1 MVGQRAQRRVLRH
14 RQASRAQRGVGAPSQ
29 RLLNALHQ
37 IPRTEFDFRLR
48 HDRNLTS
55 RYAELCKEPDT
66 EEIMTTI
73 VEHAPYATLINV
85 FTVSPG
91 KAAEL
96 AALLTDSTEAVM
108 QQLPGFRSAN
118 IHISTDGTR
127 VVNYAQWDSAEA
139 FAAMQANPEAQVHM
153 RAAAEL
159 ADGFDP
165 HLYTVE
171 SVHQR

>member
-1 MVGQRAQRRVLRH
+1 
-14 RQASRAQRGVGAPSQ
+14 
-29 RLLNALHQ
+29 
-37 IPRTEFDFRLR
+37 
-48 HDRNLTS
+48 
-55 RYAELCKEPDT
+55 
-66 EEIMTTI
+66 
-73 VEHAPYATLINV
+73 
-85 FTVSPG
+85 
-91 KAAEL
+91 
-96 AALLTDSTEAVM
+96 M